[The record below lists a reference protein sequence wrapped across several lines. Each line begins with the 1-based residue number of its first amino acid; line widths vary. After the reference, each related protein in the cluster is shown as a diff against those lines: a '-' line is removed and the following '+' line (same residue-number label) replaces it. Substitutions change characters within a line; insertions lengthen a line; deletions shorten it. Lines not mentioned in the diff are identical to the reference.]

1 MTMVR
6 NGDIFLHR
14 ERWELRAMWLTDW
27 WWIFIVIAISVAW
40 QSEENVSSVGSQFS
54 RVWGADNCSSE
65 SVVVGPAPDQERQ
78 NHHQLCFT
86 LHTVN
91 ISSTIRDIRYWML
104 ICDKSV
110 LKLESWDKLR
120 SKIWWKRKLLVP
132 DLVSMWELSDIWTR
146 SGPHLDNF
154 RLLQYFKTVSALK
167 AETWSMV

>member
-1 MTMVR
+1 MNNWKMTSTFIFFNLAVYGQHEILMIGVRAFSRLHTIVHDYRMNLTIIAASSASLHAGISLVIPDTNLMTMVR

-78 NHHQLCFT
+78 NHHQ
-86 LHTVN
+86 
-91 ISSTIRDIRYWML
+91 
-104 ICDKSV
+104 
-110 LKLESWDKLR
+110 
-120 SKIWWKRKLLVP
+120 
-132 DLVSMWELSDIWTR
+132 
-146 SGPHLDNF
+146 
-154 RLLQYFKTVSALK
+154 
-167 AETWSMV
+167 